1 MRHFF
6 LSAFAIAA
14 FTGSALA
21 ADLPTTK
28 NAPAPVPPPAFSW
41 GGLYIGG
48 DVGGSWG
55 VVEHSFSNGAPS
67 GNSNPSGVIGG
78 GYIGYN
84 FQIGSFVV
92 GVEADGQGS
101 GVNGGY
107 VIPTGFS
114 SAGNARMDWE
124 GAFRARLGYALDRAL
139 LYAASG
145 MAIGGF
151 RYGGGPGFGA
161 PIPCCG
167 FSDTETGITIGA
179 GVEYAVTDHV
189 IGRVEYRYNQFSTSA
204 GALTPIF
211 PGVTMTV
218 NNDGY
223 SEVRAGVAYKF

>member
-6 LSAFAIAA
+6 LSALVVVAM
-14 FTGSALA
+14 TGCALA
-21 ADLPTTK
+21 GDLPTTK
-28 NAPAPVPPPAFSW
+28 NGPAPVPPPAFSW
-41 GGLYIGG
+41 GGLYVGG
-48 DVGGSWG
+48 DIGGSWG
-55 VVEHSFSNGAPS
+55 AVRHSFSNGAPS
-67 GNSNPSGVIGG
+67 GASDPSGVIGG
-78 GYIGYN
+78 GYVGYN
-84 FQIGSFVV
+84 HQIGSFVV

-107 VIPTGFS
+107 VIPTFGS
-114 SAGNARMDWE
+114 SAGSTHMDWE
-124 GAFRARLGYALDRAL
+124 AAFRARLGYAFDHVL

-145 MAIGGF
+145 MAVGGF

-167 FSDTETGITIGA
+167 FSDTQTGITIGA
-179 GVEYAVTDHV
+179 GAEYAITDHV

-204 GALTPIF
+204 GGLSPTY
-211 PGVTMTV
+211 PGVTMSV